1 MLAELLRELA
11 DRRRLA
17 GAVDADD
24 EDHARLRADVQRRRL
39 AEQLRDLLRERLAEI
54 AELAAGLEPANEL
67 GGGAHA
73 DVAADQRLLEPLPVL
88 LVARIEGSRGELAGE
103 RAAALPERIAQ
114 TAEESGALLLALP
127 RPVGIAEELCPRP

>member
-1 MLAELLRELA
+1 MFSVVGSPSRSAISSASASPRSP
-11 DRRRLA
+11 
-17 GAVDADD
+17 
-24 EDHARLRADVQRRRL
+24 
-39 AEQLRDLLRERLAEI
+39 
-54 AELAAGLEPANEL
+54 ELAAGLEPADQL
-67 GGGAHA
+67 RGGANA

-114 TAEESGALLLALP
+114 TAEESGALLLALL